1 MVRRG
6 LKKKVDEKP
15 DLNSD
20 RRGETLDSIP
30 HKNWEP
36 HVFKRKPQAPAL
48 HELLQKPSLLEITPT
63 EKWPIGWRAASTSGE
78 FKTLFPVY
86 QLKGDFSSITVL
98 LCPQCGHILR
108 ALGKGIP
115 IVCLECGFP
124 STEHGWKREDDG

>member
-1 MVRRG
+1 MVRGG

-20 RRGETLDSIP
+20 KSGDSTP

-36 HVFKRKPQAPAL
+36 KVFKRKPGVPAL
-48 HELLQKPSLLEITPT
+48 HELLQKPTVFEVTPT
-63 EKWPIGWRAASTSGE
+63 ERWPLGWRFASTTGKVE
-78 FKTLFPVY
+78 TLFPVY
-86 QLKGDFSSITVL
+86 QLKGDFSSVTVL

>member
-20 RRGETLDSIP
+20 KSGDSIP

-63 EKWPIGWRAASTSGE
+63 EKWPSGWRAASTSGE

-86 QLKGDFSSITVL
+86 QLKGDFSNITVL
-98 LCPQCGHILR
+98 LCPQCGSILR

>member
-20 RRGETLDSIP
+20 KSGDSTP
-30 HKNWEP
+30 HKNWES
-36 HVFKRKPQAPAL
+36 HVFKRKPQAPSL

-63 EKWPIGWRAASTSGE
+63 EKWPIGWRPASTSGE

-86 QLKGDFSSITVL
+86 QLKGDFSSVTVL

-115 IVCLECGFP
+115 VVCLECGFP
-124 STEHGWKREDDG
+124 STEQGWKREDDC

>member
-20 RRGETLDSIP
+20 KSGDSTP

-36 HVFKRKPQAPAL
+36 KVFKRKPGVPAL
-48 HELLQKPSLLEITPT
+48 HELLQKPTVFEVTPT
-63 EKWPIGWRAASTSGE
+63 ERWPIGWRFASTTGKVE
-78 FKTLFPVY
+78 TLFPVY
-86 QLKGDFSSITVL
+86 QLKGDFSSVTVL

-115 IVCLECGFP
+115 VVCLDCGFP
-124 STEHGWKREDDG
+124 STEHGWKREDDC

>member
-1 MVRRG
+1 MVRGG

-20 RRGETLDSIP
+20 KSGDSTS

-63 EKWPIGWRAASTSGE
+63 EKWPIGWRAASTTG
-78 FKTLFPVY
+78 KTLFPVY
-86 QLKGDFSSITVL
+86 QLKGDFSSVTVL

-115 IVCLECGFP
+115 VVCMECGFP
-124 STEHGWKREDDG
+124 STEHGWKREDDC